1 MKGELIFIRKSER
14 FLVPFLIIAF
24 LTQCT
29 PMYMQRL
36 NREIKTISQINELD
50 KDTPYLKVHM
60 LDGQVYLLS
69 KWEVNEENESISG
82 LGRLLD
88 LNRNLVEAG
97 DFSISLQDVAIFE
110 TNTLKPSPAV
120 STMAVLSVL
129 SLAVTVLCLANPK
142 ACFGSCPTFY
152 AWNGEELTLQAE
164 GFSSSV
170 CPILEAEDVDA
181 LYLTKPRSQDLK
193 IKLTN
198 EALETHVIRQANI
211 LAVPR
216 PENSRT
222 FVTQNRKFY
231 QAQSIHEP
239 TKCNAQ
245 EGDCLAAVVSL
256 DGKERFSFAD
266 DKNLATRET
275 IDMEFGPINGDKL
288 GLILGFRQTLLT
300 TYLFYQGLAYMGNSA
315 GYWFA
320 KLQRGDENM
329 TAYANSIADVLGGI
343 EVFVQSE
350 GNQWIPAG
358 KIQETGPI
366 ATDTRMILMPELER
380 TPQKIKLRMTK
391 GLWRLDYIV
400 LAELDEEVDP
410 IRILPEMVFREG
422 KIDSEARSRLI
433 EPDKQLV
440 TMPGDEL
447 TLVYELPTEYQ
458 HYELFLESQGYYL
471 EWMRSSWIQEEN
483 LQKTITMFKHP
494 EKFLRDVAPE
504 YKKIERQME
513 EIFWRSKYVRKK
525 N

>member
-1 MKGELIFIRKSER
+1 MKGKLIFIRKFAR
-14 FLVPFLIIAF
+14 FLAPFLIITF
-24 LTQCT
+24 LVQCV

-36 NREIKTISQINELD
+36 NREIKTISQVDELE
-50 KDTPYLKVHM
+50 KNSPYLKVHM
-60 LDGQVYLLS
+60 LDGKVYVLS

-88 LNRNLVEAG
+88 LNRNPLEAG
-97 DFSISLQDVAIFE
+97 NFSISLQDVAIFE

-120 STMAVLSVL
+120 ATMAVLSVL
-129 SLAVTVLCLANPK
+129 SLAATALCIANPK

-152 AWNGEELTLQAE
+152 AWNGEAMTLQAE

-222 FVTQNRKFY
+222 FVTQDRKFY
-231 QAQSIHEP
+231 QARRIHEP
-239 TKCNAQ
+239 LKCLAQ
-245 EGDCLAAVVSL
+245 EGDCLAAVAGL
-256 DGKERFSFAD
+256 DGNERFSLAD

-275 IDMEFGPINGDKL
+275 IALEFGPVTGDKL
-288 GLILGFRQTLLT
+288 GLIIGFRQTLLT

-315 GYWFA
+315 GYWLA
-320 KLQRGDENM
+320 KLQRGDKNM

-343 EVFVQSE
+343 EVFAQNE
-350 GNQWIPAG
+350 DNRWIPAG
-358 KIQETGPI
+358 KLQETGPI

-380 TPQKIKLRMTK
+380 TSPKIKLRMTK
-391 GLWRLDYIV
+391 GLWRLDYIS

-410 IRILPEMVFREG
+410 IRLKPEMVFRGDE
-422 KIDSEARSRLI
+422 IDNEARKRLI
-433 EPDKQLV
+433 EPDKLLV
-440 TMPGDEL
+440 TMPGDEFI
-447 TLVYELPTEYQ
+447 LVYELPTEYQ
-458 HYELFLESQGYYL
+458 QYELFLESQGYYL

-483 LQKTITMFKHP
+483 LHKTITMFKHP
-494 EKFLRDVAPE
+494 EKFLKDVAPE
-504 YKKIERQME
+504 YKKVERQME
-513 EIFWRSKYVRKK
+513 DVFWRSKYVLKK